1 MKKLIFCY
9 DGPLK
14 KTKDLQYYNIVL
26 TNELFERYEVI
37 ANDIEIAVRT
47 EEITEDNIQN
57 KSSKINKEKYKVI
70 ECPNILSLKGL
81 IVNRNECKKILR
93 KEIEASD
100 YVIARLPSMRGNMSI
115 NLAKKLNKP
124 YLIEMV
130 GCPWDAFWNYSLK
143 GKLFAPIM
151 TYMTRKRVKNA
162 PYVLYVTKEFLQKR
176 YPTKGKNINCSNV
189 ILNNLNKEN
198 LKIRKEK
205 IYNDKEESVKII
217 ATTAAVDVRYKGQE
231 YVIKAIKKLKD
242 QGKIFQYWLI
252 GGGDN
257 SYLKNLAEKYEIENQ
272 VEFLGSLPHEKVFEK
287 LKNVDIYIQPSKQ
300 EGLPR
305 ALIEAMSIGCLCIG
319 AKTGGIPE
327 LLDKNYVVRKG
338 NVSDIVNKLKNIE
351 TKELLQQAEVNIKKS
366 NEYDAEVLKKRRN
379 NFYKQFSEEY
389 KI

>member
-100 YVIARLPSMRGNMSI
+100 YVIARLPSMIGNMSI

>member
-100 YVIARLPSMRGNMSI
+100 YVIARLPSMIGNMSI

-319 AKTGGIPE
+319 EKTGGIPE

-338 NVSDIVNKLKNIE
+338 KVSDIVNKLKNIE

>member
-1 MKKLIFCY
+1 M
-9 DGPLK
+9 
-14 KTKDLQYYNIVL
+14 
-26 TNELFERYEVI
+26 
-37 ANDIEIAVRT
+37 
-47 EEITEDNIQN
+47 
-57 KSSKINKEKYKVI
+57 
-70 ECPNILSLKGL
+70 
-81 IVNRNECKKILR
+81 NRNECKKILR

-100 YVIARLPSMRGNMSI
+100 YVIARLPSMIGNMSI